1 MLMVGRSSSLRD
13 CACTIARI
21 TELKHGSFGST
32 IFVAHW
38 VLGMEAEKKRRL
50 LYVARSQ
57 LLSSRVTTK
66 SRYGETANKHGPFAT
81 STIASRE
88 FTKSCV
94 RTMLNLSIW
103 VKIAWC
109 RLTSWRI

>member
-1 MLMVGRSSSLRD
+1 VGRSSSLRD
-13 CACTIARI
+13 YACTIARI
-21 TELKHGSFGST
+21 TELKPGSFGST
-32 IFVAHW
+32 IFLVHW

-57 LLSSRVTTK
+57 LLSSRAITK
-66 SRYGETANKHGPFAT
+66 SRYGETASRHDPFAT

-94 RTMLNLSIW
+94 RAMLDLSIW

-109 RLTSWRI
+109 RLTS